1 MTPSSAATP
10 PAYLLIEMDA
20 DAANIGTYMFN
31 QGASW
36 YGFSNSSTPTS
47 DADLAD
53 YVDYFNINA
62 GTGNVPAIKSSNIPQ
77 ASGGNDSFGNAIE
90 IYKFETTE
98 IRSGTVNGNAW
109 YTWLI
114 PDDSIG
120 GTSSGNKQLE
130 IEVSFGQGANN
141 LSAKVMEVSYTG
153 FTVVNPTGFLNGT
166 YRIYTTYPSQEF
178 RLDNTSTAIYFK
190 GGLVG

>member
-53 YVDYFNINA
+53 YVDYFNLNA

-120 GTSSGNKQLE
+120 GTSSGNRQLE

-166 YRIYTTYPSQEF
+166 YRIYTTNPSQEF

>member
-20 DAANIGTYMFN
+20 DATNIGTYMFN

-53 YVDYFNINA
+53 YVDYFNLNA

-120 GTSSGNKQLE
+120 GTSSGNRQLE

-166 YRIYTTYPSQEF
+166 YRIYTTNPSQEF

>member
-1 MTPSSAATP
+1 
-10 PAYLLIEMDA
+10 
-20 DAANIGTYMFN
+20 MFN

-47 DADLAD
+47 DADLTD
-53 YVDYFNINA
+53 YVDYFNLNA

-120 GTSSGNKQLE
+120 GTSSGNRQLE
-130 IEVSFGQGANN
+130 IEVSFAKQLN
-141 LSAKVMEVSYTG
+141 LVMMLKI
-153 FTVVNPTGFLNGT
+153 NLCN
-166 YRIYTTYPSQEF
+166 
-178 RLDNTSTAIYFK
+178 
-190 GGLVG
+190 